1 VLVPPLAGAR
11 SYTNQA
17 EASFGVS
24 HVVTLP
30 LIIYRSLRQHALSTF
45 VTAASIAL
53 ACGLLMCVW
62 MVKTQ
67 SQAAFTQTTTGFD
80 AVLGARGS
88 KLQLVLNAIFHL
100 EASPGNLAA
109 SDYEAV
115 RRMPMIKTAIPIAV
129 GDNLRGYRLVGT
141 VPELFNVEYSPGKK
155 FAVQP
160 GGKIFAVGEKQAVAG
175 SFAAERLGLK
185 VGDKFR
191 PFHGLAFDP
200 SAEHPDDFVVTGILQ
215 PTNTPVDR
223 VIWIPLAGLQKMGG
237 HDPKFASDVSAV
249 LIQLRAASAGF
260 MLDTMINKQGN
271 KMTFAYP
278 VGAII
283 AELFGKIAW
292 FDQVLTLVAYLVALV
307 AAGSVL
313 ASIYNSMSAR
323 RRDLAILRALGAR
336 RRTIFG
342 AVLAEAAA
350 IGAIGAIAGYAI
362 YFGLFAGVANIVRTQ
377 TGVVL
382 DITARHPVLWI
393 CPIGMVALCALGGI
407 VPALKA
413 YRTPVAETLAPV
425 S

>member
-1 VLVPPLAGAR
+1 
-11 SYTNQA
+11 
-17 EASFGVS
+17 
-24 HVVTLP
+24 VTLP
-30 LIIYRSLRQHALSTF
+30 LIIYRSLRQHALSTLI
-45 VTAASIAL
+45 TAGSIAL

-67 SQAAFTQTTTGFD
+67 SQTAFTQTNAGFD

-100 EASPGNLAA
+100 EASPGNLAYA
-109 SDYEAV
+109 DYEAV
-115 RRMPMIKTAIPIAV
+115 KRHPAVKVAIPIAV

-141 VPELFNVEYSPGKK
+141 VPELFETVEYAPGKK
-155 FAVQP
+155 YALEP
-160 GGKIFAVGEKQAVAG
+160 GGKIFAAEAKEAVAG
-175 SFAAERLGLK
+175 SFAAQRLGLK
-185 VGDKFR
+185 VGDTFH
-191 PFHGLAFDP
+191 PFHGLAYD
-200 SAEHPDDFVVTGILQ
+200 AKNQHADTYTLTAILA
-215 PTNTPVDR
+215 PTNTPADR
-223 VIWIPLAGLQKMGG
+223 VVWIPLRGLQTMSG
-237 HDPKFASDVSAV
+237 HDPRAATDVSAV
-249 LIQLRAASAGF
+249 LIQLRSPSAGF
-260 MLDTMINKQGN
+260 MLDLMYNKQGN
-271 KMTFAYP
+271 RLTLAYP

-283 AELFGKIAW
+283 AELFSKISW

-342 AVLAEAAA
+342 AVVAEAAC
-350 IGAIGAIAGYAI
+350 IGVLGAVAGFAI
-362 YFGLFAGVANIVRTQ
+362 YFGLLVGVASLIRAQ

-382 DITARHPVLWI
+382 DVTARHPVLWI
-393 CPIGMVALCALGGI
+393 CPLAMIALCALGGV

-413 YRTPVAETLAPV
+413 YRTPVAETLAPL

>member
-1 VLVPPLAGAR
+1 M
-11 SYTNQA
+11 
-17 EASFGVS
+17 
-24 HVVTLP
+24 TLP
-30 LIIYRSLRQHALSTF
+30 LIIYRSLRQHALSTII
-45 VTAASIAL
+45 TAGSIAL

-67 SQAAFTQTTTGFD
+67 SQTAFTQTTTGFD

-100 EASPGNLAA
+100 EPSQGNLAWA
-109 SDYEAV
+109 DYEMVKRHPAV
-115 RRMPMIKTAIPIAV
+115 KTAIPIAV

-141 VPELFNVEYSPGKK
+141 IPELFEKVEYAPGKK
-155 FAVQP
+155 FAVAGASGARFFSNAP
-160 GGKIFAVGEKQAVAG
+160 DAREAVAG
-175 SFAAERLGLK
+175 AFAARKLGLK
-185 VGDKFR
+185 VGDTFK
-191 PFHGLAFDP
+191 PFHGLAFDEKNQHEEIFTIVGVM
-200 SAEHPDDFVVTGILQ
+200 A

-223 VIWIPLAGLQKMGG
+223 VIWIPLKGVQTMSG
-237 HDPKFASDVSAV
+237 HDAKAATDVSAV
-249 LIQLRAASAGF
+249 LIQLRTASAGF
-260 MLDTMINKQGN
+260 MLDMMYNKQGN
-271 KMTFAYP
+271 RLTLAYP

-336 RRTIFG
+336 RRMIFG
-342 AVLAEAAA
+342 AVVAEAAC
-350 IGAIGAIAGYAI
+350 IGVLGALVGYAV
-362 YFGLFAGVANIVRTQ
+362 YFGLLTGVAEVIRAQ

-382 DITARHPVLWI
+382 DVGAKHAVLWI
-393 CPIGMVALCALGGI
+393 CPLAMVGLCALGGV
-407 VPALKA
+407 VPAIKA
-413 YRTPVAETLAPV
+413 YRTPVAETLSPT